1 MQEITL
7 SYIQSI
13 FKTRSKDSHK
23 GTFGHALLIA
33 GNEFRMGA
41 AVIASKAC
49 LRSGCGLLTV
59 SVPKEERQILQISI
73 PEAMLMDR
81 NLPIDFEH
89 FTSIGIGP
97 AIGLESA
104 SIDLVKSSLNAK
116 KPLVIDADA
125 LTLLSKNT
133 TLLKSLPPQTIL
145 TPHPKEFNRLFGEHS
160 SREEQIKTAQL
171 KAKELN
177 CILILKGH
185 QTIIT
190 DGVLTFFNSTGNSG
204 LAKGGSGDALT
215 GIISS
220 LLAQGYSP
228 LNASIMG
235 LFIHGFS
242 ADLTL
247 QTQSEE
253 SMLISDVIENISES
267 FKKIKSNHL

>member
-13 FKTRSKDSHK
+13 FQKRSKDSHK

-104 SIDLVKSSLNAK
+104 SIDLVKSSLNTK

-125 LTLLSKNT
+125 LTILSKST
-133 TLLKSLPPQTIL
+133 ALLKSLPPQTIL
-145 TPHPKEFNRLFGEHS
+145 TPHPKEFNRLFGEYS
-160 SREEQIKTAQL
+160 SRDEQIKTAQQ

-190 DGVLTFFNSTGNSG
+190 DGESTFINTTGNSG

-215 GIISS
+215 GIITS

-235 LFIHGFS
+235 VFIHGS
-242 ADLTL
+242 AADLTL

-253 SMLISDVIENISES
+253 SLLITDVIENLGKV
-267 FKKIKSNHL
+267 FKKIQ